1 VSALKLNSRIDEKC
15 FVCSAYL
22 FVPVVKT
29 ANLKISEARLQ
40 GNGKLKKEYVANALT
55 R

>member
-1 VSALKLNSRIDEKC
+1 MKNAL
-15 FVCSAYL
+15 FVTLFSYL